1 MAIQTLSLTPVIL
14 MICESPPET
23 LCDRQFLWISTS
35 PSLQCF
41 HRRIL
46 GVLDQEFPLKYW
58 EYSQTPDEPG
68 SLAAAL
74 SLLHEFVQT
83 SDRPLHI
90 IGHGLGGVLALNY
103 ARCYPGRVASVVLIS
118 VAAQPSIT
126 WQTYYYQQLSN
137 ICCRRD
143 AVLQLVAGWV
153 SGITCPHYVRHLAER
168 LDRDLLEAPSA
179 TSLLKKDTPFG
190 QGTIVQPLLVCGAID
205 DPVLMGG
212 IFSEWLHYL
221 KNGDQFWHQPTGG
234 HFFHH
239 QHAETLGLKVRDFW
253 RQITPQ
259 SLPCLLPQ
267 PLEARR

>member
-1 MAIQTLSLTPVIL
+1 
-14 MICESPPET
+14 MICESSSQASCDSSADT
-23 LCDRQFLWISTS
+23 KGDRQFLWISTS

-41 HRRIL
+41 HRRML

-68 SLAAAL
+68 SLKTAL
-74 SLLHEFVQT
+74 GLLHAFIET
-83 SDRPLHI
+83 SDRPIHI

-103 ARCYPGRVASVVLIS
+103 ARCYPGKVASVVLIS

-126 WQTYYYQQLSN
+126 WQTYYYQQLSM
-137 ICCRRD
+137 IYCRRD
-143 AVLQLVAGWV
+143 VVLQLVAGWI
-153 SGITCPHYVRHLAER
+153 SGISCPRYVQHLAER
-168 LDRDLLEAPSA
+168 LDRDLLEAPSD
-179 TSLLKKDTPFG
+179 TSLLKKEVSVC
-190 QGTIVQPLLVCGAID
+190 QGRIPQPLLVCGAID

-239 QHAETLGLKVRDFW
+239 QHAEAMAIKVRDFW
-253 RQITPQ
+253 RQLTPQ
-259 SLPCLLPQ
+259 SLPCFLPQ
-267 PLEARR
+267 TVEVNQ